1 MSIPYQQFYQ
11 LSDTPMCVLDSRGK
25 FTSLNAAFMQ
35 MIGDNGEAKPYL
47 IEWWEA
53 KERPLLASVLKS
65 QSEVARTV
73 WATLVPAKG
82 RPTKMQWQIVHLPN
96 TDHFFVE
103 AHAWASSLLRSGEGD
118 PLVPQD
124 LRNNLKATHTLITF
138 QELISEAIHKLADAM
153 SEASYVVALHEP
165 DTAEYVYVSP
175 NMEMLVGL
183 KASELYGK
191 TPYSL
196 FHEDDLSKLAHDH
209 RNKQKGEDPNQTLKF
224 RRRMPDGSYRL
235 SESVSRPVTD
245 HEGNVI
251 FIVSITRDAEGED

>member
-11 LSDTPMCVLDSRGK
+11 LSDTPMCVLDSQGK
-25 FTSLNAAFMQ
+25 FESLNAAFMQ
-35 MIGDNGEAKPYL
+35 LIGDNGEVKKHL
-47 IEWWEA
+47 EDWWLP
-53 KERPLLASVLKS
+53 KERPLLKSVLQS
-65 QSEVARTV
+65 QSQVARTI
-73 WATLVPAKG
+73 WATLVPSKG
-82 RPTKMQWQIVHLPN
+82 RPAKMQWQIVHLPN

-124 LRNNLKATHTLITF
+124 LRDNLKATHTLITF
-138 QELISEAIHKLADAM
+138 QELISDAIHKLADSLSDAN
-153 SEASYVVALHEP
+153 YVVALHDPE
-165 DTAEYVYVSP
+165 TAEYVYVSP
-175 NMEMLVGL
+175 GIEELVGF
-183 KASELYGK
+183 KASTLYGK
-191 TPYSL
+191 TPYSF
-196 FHEDDLSKLAHDH
+196 FHEGDLSKLAHDH

-224 RRRMPDGSYRL
+224 RRRMPDGNYRM